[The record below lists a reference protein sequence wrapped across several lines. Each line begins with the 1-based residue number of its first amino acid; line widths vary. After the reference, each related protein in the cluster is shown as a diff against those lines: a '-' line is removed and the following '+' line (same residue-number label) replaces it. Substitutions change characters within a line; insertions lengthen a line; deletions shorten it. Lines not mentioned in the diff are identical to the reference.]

1 MTFKVASFK
10 FSPNTPLSPWLNINF
25 FTHQYFGFFS
35 GTEARTNILTISDLA
50 WQSVTYSSILSS
62 WQKVI
67 YPQIRNSDSH
77 TKVLW
82 NPLWKENSW
91 IQYLQIGPELLKLFR
106 DLTFTFSQPFNNLH
120 CYFFGGGFHFKWLLS
135 NSMSPSCQSFSDWFK
150 AWQAVFRIARFKAF
164 SCPIIII
171 MSCSCPH
178 EVINCACNYWD
189 TLYVIY
195 KDIIIIITIYY
206 IFQYIIHYKVNRYPA
221 RYSPRATTTNQPT
234 NRAPNKLARPIC
246 AKESIFWDKNGR
258 FWAKH
263 PNHFGKEQKFW

>member
-1 MTFKVASFK
+1 MAGVFDLWTTKLILLNIYTKLEKRLNQAEMTFKVASFK

-120 CYFFGGGFHFKWLLS
+120 CYFFGGGSISNDYWATQCHPVASLSVTDLKLGRLSLESQGSKHFRVLLS
-135 NSMSPSCQSFSDWFK
+135 LSCLAPAHTRWST
-150 AWQAVFRIARFKAF
+150 VLV
-164 SCPIIII
+164 IIGTPC
-171 MSCSCPH
+171 M
-178 EVINCACNYWD
+178 
-189 TLYVIY
+189 
-195 KDIIIIITIYY
+195 
-206 IFQYIIHYKVNRYPA
+206 
-221 RYSPRATTTNQPT
+221 
-234 NRAPNKLARPIC
+234 
-246 AKESIFWDKNGR
+246 
-258 FWAKH
+258 
-263 PNHFGKEQKFW
+263 